1 MLGELKE
8 KQNLQT
14 RNVLGDDNVT
24 LTLDKDRL
32 LRLCGAIF
40 VHFLLEKE
48 VAVDSAAFK
57 EVTDRY
63 DFIFYDINQMYLCD
77 FLPFLAPVTARRYLG
92 QVAANSAVLM

>member
-57 EVTDRY
+57 
-63 DFIFYDINQMYLCD
+63 
-77 FLPFLAPVTARRYLG
+77 
-92 QVAANSAVLM
+92 